1 MAKKTGN
8 STSTRESA
16 APESEA
22 IQAPVDGYSAETRWT
37 VTRPDE
43 TKRNV
48 MAADESAAIA
58 KVKGQ

>member
-37 VTRPDE
+37 VTKPDG
-43 TKRNV
+43 TQANV
-48 MAADESAAIA
+48 MASSRGEAIA
-58 KVKGQ
+58 KVKG